1 MKRNKVF
8 FVTSCIWYPPV
19 KLDYCSSC
27 PFALVGVEY
36 YQLVKQGWSRR
47 GVYEQRRIGASA
59 GEVSA
64 MLFDEMG
71 VDHDNVSLHLL
82 SNDSILPES

>member
-1 MKRNKVF
+1 MWSQTIAQV
-8 FVTSCIWYPPV
+8 
-19 KLDYCSSC
+19 D

-36 YQLVKQGWSRR
+36 YQLVKQGWTRR

-59 GEVSA
+59 EEVSA
-64 MLFDEMG
+64 ILFDEMD
-71 VDHDNVSLHLL
+71 VNHDKVPLHLL